1 VSLWPQ
7 IEKVLLR
14 VEKPARYVGAEVG
27 GPTTCR
33 GDEPAAATIV
43 LAFPDLYEIGAS
55 YHGFRVLYERINA
68 HPQFRAERAFAP
80 WGDFE
85 RELRAAAI
93 PLHTIETFRPVRE
106 FDVVGFTLQHE
117 MSYTTVL
124 NMLDLAGL
132 PVRASERSNA
142 WPLVIAG
149 GEGALAPEVL
159 APFVDAFV
167 LGDGEE
173 AILEILDCI
182 AELKRSSALTN
193 SLSENQVRVCPCP
206 SVPAHVSGFRIGS
219 KRDCLRAL
227 AKIEGVYVPSFVEFD
242 YAPDG
247 TIAAI
252 RAAGGGSDSSS
263 SMPRFRRRFFDLASD
278 EGPARPIVPLAR
290 IVHDRLVVEI
300 RRGCTRGCRFCSSG
314 MTTRPVRERPPE
326 QVVQIAEQGLAA
338 TGYRDLS
345 LLSLSSGDYSQ
356 IVPLVKALTQRFSD
370 RMVAISLPSLRI
382 STFDVAL
389 AEQIGEVRKTGF
401 TFAPEAGSERLR
413 RVINKPL
420 ADEQFCNVVDA
431 VCRAGWQTLKL
442 YFMIGLPTEND
453 EDLDAI
459 VAMVRRAEQ
468 IGRSHWRNRLAINVT
483 LAPFVPKP
491 HTPFQWEPQVERG
504 ELERRYRRVEEA
516 FGRSRCVHIKRHS
529 VEGAFI
535 EAVLARGDRRVA
547 DAVER
552 AWRLGCRLDAWSDCF
567 RFDLWQRAFEETGVD
582 PAWYANRLRGEN
594 EVFPWDHIGAG
605 PIKAFLLQQR
615 EAARRGELLDDCTRS
630 ECSGCQVCG
639 KNVKHRLAAGASKE
653 IPSATDS
660 ASPPA
665 PPREEGRGRRRTAAR
680 PQPPKAA
687 ADQPPP
693 VQRIRLSYSKG
704 GRLRFLSHLD
714 MVKAWQLLVER
725 ARLPMAY
732 SRGFHPVAL
741 LQYSPPLPVGYA
753 AQAEWVDLFLRE
765 RVAPEE
771 VARRLEEAAPRDM
784 RLFAP
789 VEIDVGARAL
799 DRSIVAADYEIRLAA
814 AFSAT
819 HSTTANQIEKAW
831 REARHGSAARA
842 EAVEATEKA
851 SRAAMLLESLEVGS
865 NDPSV
870 LRLRVRQSEGN
881 LTDPLRLLNALLGIE
896 IRSGEDA
903 DVTRVGLVGS
913 IPLPGI
919 SRRPRE

>member
-1 VSLWPQ
+1 VSLWPE

-27 GPTTCR
+27 GPATHGR
-33 GDEPAAATIV
+33 DEPPAATIV

-85 RELRAAAI
+85 REMRAAAI

-132 PVRASERSNA
+132 PVRASERRDT

-159 APFVDAFV
+159 APFIDAFV

-173 AILEILDCI
+173 VILEILRCV
-182 AELKRSSALTN
+182 AELKRSPT
-193 SLSENQVRVCPCP
+193 LS
-206 SVPAHVSGFRIGS
+206 
-219 KRDCLRAL
+219 KTDCLRAL
-227 AKIEGVYVPSFVEFD
+227 SKIEGVYVPSFLEFD

-247 TIAAI
+247 TIAAV
-252 RAAGGGSDSSS
+252 RMAGGGSDSSS
-263 SMPRFRRRFFDLASD
+263 FTPHFRRRFFDLASD

-314 MTTRPVRERPPE
+314 MTTRPVRERSPE

-356 IVPLVKALTQRFSD
+356 IVPLVKALTQRFGE
-370 RMVAISLPSLRI
+370 RMVSISLPSLRI
-382 STFDVAL
+382 SAFDVAL

-468 IGRSHWRNRLAINVT
+468 IGRSYWRNRLAINVT

-491 HTPFQWEPQVERG
+491 HTPFQWEPQVDRG

-535 EAVLARGDRRVA
+535 EAVLARGDHRVA
-547 DAVER
+547 EAVER

-567 RFDLWQRAFEETGVD
+567 RFDLWQRAFDETGVD
-582 PAWYANRLRGEN
+582 PTWYANRARSEN

-605 PIKAFLLQQR
+605 PIKAFLIQQR

-630 ECSGCQVCG
+630 ECPGCQVCG
-639 KNVKHRLAAGASKE
+639 KNVKHKLAVGEKIG

-660 ASPPA
+660 ASPPT
-665 PPREEGRGRRRTAAR
+665 PPREEGRGRRRIGAR
-680 PQPPKAA
+680 PQPSRAA

-725 ARLPMAY
+725 ARLPTAY

-765 RVAPEE
+765 RMAPEE
-771 VARRLEEAAPRDM
+771 VVRRLEEAAPRDM

-789 VEIDVGARAL
+789 VEIDAGARAL

-819 HSTTANQIEKAW
+819 HSMAANEIEKAW

-842 EAVEATEKA
+842 EAVEAAEKA
-851 SRAAMLLESLEVGS
+851 SRAATLIESLEVGS

-913 IPLPGI
+913 IPLPAIPG
-919 SRRPRE
+919 RLRQ